1 MKLIDRA
8 LDNPSATFQLPRNV
22 VDRQDLTR
30 EEKIEILRRWEYES
44 RLQEVAQEEN
54 MIASR
59 PGMLSQVL
67 DALSALDAPRR
78 PSAPTKGGG
87 A

>member
-8 LDNPSATFQLPRNV
+8 LDDPSATFRLPKDV
-22 VDRQDLTR
+22 LDRQGLTR
-30 EEKIEILRRWEYES
+30 EVKIEILRRWEYEA
-44 RLQEVAQEEN
+44 RLREVAQEEN
-54 MIASR
+54 MISSR

-67 DALSALDAPRR
+67 DALSALNAPRR

>member
-8 LDNPSATFQLPRNV
+8 LDNPSATFQLPQNV
-22 VDRQDLTR
+22 LDRQDLTR
-30 EEKIEILRRWEYES
+30 EEKIEILRRWEYEA
-44 RLQEVAQEEN
+44 RLQEVAQDEN

-67 DALSALDAPRR
+67 DALNTLDAPRR
-78 PSAPTKGGG
+78 PSAPTRGGG
-87 A
+87 S